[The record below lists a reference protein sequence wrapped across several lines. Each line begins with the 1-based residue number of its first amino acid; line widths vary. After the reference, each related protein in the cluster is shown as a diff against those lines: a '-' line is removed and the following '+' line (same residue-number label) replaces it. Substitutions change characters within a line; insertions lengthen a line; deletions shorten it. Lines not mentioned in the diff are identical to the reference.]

1 MVYACLVLEVLKSAT
16 YERWFDGLRDREAQ
30 ARINARIRRLS
41 LGNPGDVKAVGSGV
55 SEMRIDYG
63 PGYRVYYAQHGN
75 VRMLLCCG
83 GDKRTQ
89 GADIKQAI
97 AIAKDWKR

>member
-1 MVYACLVLEVLKSAT
+1 
-16 YERWFDGLRDREAQ
+16 
-30 ARINARIRRLS
+30 
-41 LGNPGDVKAVGSGV
+41 
-55 SEMRIDYG
+55 MRIDSG